1 MGESHGV
8 KGKSCEHRTAEESE
22 KNSPSGGYVPLT
34 HGLLVLLF
42 KIITVSRTYEV
53 TRIAAMSE
61 WSLCIVYASNR
72 RFRLVILSKMFIY
85 LIISIVLV
93 SSNSHAY
100 EP

>member
-8 KGKSCEHRTAEESE
+8 KGKSCEHRTADESE

-61 WSLCIVYASNR
+61 WSLCIV
-72 RFRLVILSKMFIY
+72 
-85 LIISIVLV
+85 
-93 SSNSHAY
+93 
-100 EP
+100 